1 MLRKWISA
9 IIGGSV
15 LILVLL
21 MVFDSLQAYAALGP
35 IDDFPIY
42 ADSADLLHNGQALYY
57 VVLKRPVN
65 NEIKDFYIKALAQRG
80 WHLQPSV
87 TNHLHA
93 FMRFEQRASSS

>member
-1 MLRKWISA
+1 
-9 IIGGSV
+9 
-15 LILVLL
+15 